1 MKYDE
6 MTDEELINSEGDMI
20 FKSYLR
26 LLLRELKDLKKSIK
40 EKDLDRAEEL
50 INGLIEDT
58 IKDIETEN

>member
-6 MTDEELINSEGDMI
+6 MTDEELINSEGDTI